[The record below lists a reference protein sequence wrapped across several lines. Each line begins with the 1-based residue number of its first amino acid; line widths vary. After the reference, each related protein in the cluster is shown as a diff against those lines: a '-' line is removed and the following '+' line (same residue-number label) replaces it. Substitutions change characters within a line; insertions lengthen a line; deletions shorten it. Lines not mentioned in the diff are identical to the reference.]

1 MICQKLE
8 QTVADNARL
17 ERELQQLRRALQA
30 RRAAP
35 QMSHAAQPTALL
47 EDGESEN
54 LIIILLRRKGFCI
67 CRACVCTYYPSTY
80 VYRKATLLV

>member
-1 MICQKLE
+1 MWQKLE

-47 EDGESEN
+47 EDGETRFLFMS
-54 LIIILLRRKGFCI
+54 
-67 CRACVCTYYPSTY
+67 
-80 VYRKATLLV
+80 